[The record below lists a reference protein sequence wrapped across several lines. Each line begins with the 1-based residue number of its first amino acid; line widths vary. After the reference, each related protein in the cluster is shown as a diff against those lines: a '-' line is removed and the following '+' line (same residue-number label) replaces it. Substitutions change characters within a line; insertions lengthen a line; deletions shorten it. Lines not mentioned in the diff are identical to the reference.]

1 MDITGLHHLATC
13 IVSYKGY
20 RVLCQSIIPGILNNQ
35 ELSSMAEYGTID
47 DKKAVTANPEFH
59 KQMIQVAQ
67 ALSIK
72 VNKLIDPST
81 GNSVEIA
88 GSIEVKGIK
97 GSDKRHYIVDM
108 QGMTPRD
115 VNYLGDEYHT
125 CLVRP
130 ELITLYQK
138 HKNLAYAGEKMEVFA
153 KQMQEER
160 DAERAKDEQEGA
172 QITEEVKNERAKKRL
187 EQHHKQIRE
196 VERLLQ
202 EAPQYTFNVNLF
214 KTNVTL
220 ALSDEERKVQEDE
233 IRDLSK
239 FLAEKAVA

>member
-1 MDITGLHHLATC
+1 
-13 IVSYKGY
+13 
-20 RVLCQSIIPGILNNQ
+20 
-35 ELSSMAEYGTID
+35 MAEYGTID

-59 KQMIQVAQ
+59 KQMLQVAQ

-72 VNKLIDPST
+72 INNVIDPSS
-81 GNSVEIA
+81 GNAVEIA

-115 VNYLGDEYHT
+115 ANFLGDDNHT
-125 CLVRP
+125 ALVRP

-160 DAERAKDEQEGA
+160 DAERAKDEQEGT
-172 QITEEVKNERAKKRL
+172 QLTEEIKNERAKRRL

-202 EAPQYTFNVNLF
+202 EAPQYTFNVNVF
-214 KTNVTL
+214 KSTVQLVLT
-220 ALSDEERKVQEDE
+220 DEERKTQEDE
-233 IRDLSK
+233 VRDLAK